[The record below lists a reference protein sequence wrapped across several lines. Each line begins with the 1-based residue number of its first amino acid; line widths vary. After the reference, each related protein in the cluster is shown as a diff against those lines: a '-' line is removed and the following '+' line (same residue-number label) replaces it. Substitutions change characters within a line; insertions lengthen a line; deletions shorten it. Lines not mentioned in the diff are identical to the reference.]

1 MSGDRILANQ
11 KGLALVLTLLTI
23 SFLVAVTI
31 HLMMIVDRQVAVA
44 TAQRE
49 RVRLDG
55 MVLAGLN
62 LARAALAADLKEN
75 EFESPHDA
83 WAQLSEEKL
92 KAVSDEV
99 VLAVTVTDLGGR
111 LQVLALGDSAKEGYR
126 QVWLRF
132 LLSGRFAITEQD
144 EAEALLDAI
153 GDWIDQDDDERQQ
166 GAEEGY
172 YQGLN
177 PPYACRNGPITTID
191 ELSLI
196 KGMTPELL
204 YGDAKHEGL
213 AGYISVVGNDGMIHL
228 NAAPALVL
236 QALSPNMTLKLAQE
250 LIEFRED
257 PRHVKLLSTLDW
269 YRQVR
274 GFPVSIEMENGLLA
288 VVGKHFEVKVKATHH
303 QFSRTGTG
311 VLLRENEQKQTL
323 LQWKQE

>member
-1 MSGDRILANQ
+1 
-11 KGLALVLTLLTI
+11 
-23 SFLVAVTI
+23 
-31 HLMMIVDRQVAVA
+31 
-44 TAQRE
+44 
-49 RVRLDG
+49 
-55 MVLAGLN
+55 LN
-62 LARAALAADLKEN
+62 A
-75 EFESPHDA
+75 
-83 WAQLSEEKL
+83 EKL

-99 VLAVTVTDLGGR
+99 VLNITVTDLGGR
-111 LQVLALGDSAKEGYR
+111 LQVLALGDIAKEGYR

-132 LLSGRFAITEQD
+132 LLSGRFAIADQD
-144 EAEALLDAI
+144 QAEALLDAI
-153 GDWIDQDDDERQQ
+153 GDWIDQDDDVRQM

-191 ELSLI
+191 ELSLV

-228 NAAPALVL
+228 NTAPALVL
-236 QALSPNMTLKLAQE
+236 QALSPDMTPKLAQE

-257 PRHVKLLSTLDW
+257 PQHVKLLSTLDW

-274 GFPVSIEMENGLLA
+274 GFPASIEFENGLLA
-288 VVGKHFEVKVKATHH
+288 VVGKHFEIKVRAVYH

-311 VLLRENEQKQTL
+311 VLFRENEQKQTL